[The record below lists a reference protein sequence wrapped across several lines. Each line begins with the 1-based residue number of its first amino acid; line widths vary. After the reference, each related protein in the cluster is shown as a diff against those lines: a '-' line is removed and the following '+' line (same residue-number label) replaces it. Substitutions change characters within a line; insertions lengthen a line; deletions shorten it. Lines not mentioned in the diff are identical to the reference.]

1 MLSTYIIISLASL
14 AVGGLSGAFITNK
27 ITKDNQPPDPIVDA
41 TSEAQQEIIL
51 QLTEIDLL
59 KEPCSKEF
67 IDDKGDLLCREMFC
81 LMMTRGIDAQTSG
94 AQCEQIANIANTQI
108 IRSDC
113 RTSIGGEEECY
124 RLYRERK

>member
-27 ITKDNQPPDPIVDA
+27 ITKDNQPPDPIVDT

-51 QLTEIDLL
+51 QLTDIDF
-59 KEPCSKEF
+59 K
-67 IDDKGDLLCREMFC
+67 DDD
-81 LMMTRGIDAQTSG
+81 S
-94 AQCEQIANIANTQI
+94 
-108 IRSDC
+108 SV
-113 RTSIGGEEECY
+113 EECY